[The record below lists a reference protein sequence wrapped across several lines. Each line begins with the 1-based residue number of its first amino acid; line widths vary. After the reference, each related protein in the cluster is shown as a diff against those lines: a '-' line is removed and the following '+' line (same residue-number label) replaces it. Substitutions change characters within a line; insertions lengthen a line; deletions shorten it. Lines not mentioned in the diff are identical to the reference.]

1 MIPEMSVGENMTLG
15 LMQFFQKFQWILPN
29 LEQAKT
35 KELQTKFNIRV
46 KNGQQKMEQLSGGN
60 QQKVLFGR
68 MLINNPACMV
78 LDEPTRGIDV
88 VSKFDMYQLIQ
99 EMKIE
104 GKGIVLI
111 SSDMTELLQM
121 SDRIVVIS
129 KGKQRGELLR
139 KDATAE
145 RVLQLAL

>member
-1 MIPEMSVGENMTLG
+1 
-15 LMQFFQKFQWILPN
+15 
-29 LEQAKT
+29 
-35 KELQTKFNIRV
+35 
-46 KNGQQKMEQLSGGN
+46 
-60 QQKVLFGR
+60 
-68 MLINNPACMV
+68 
-78 LDEPTRGIDV
+78 
-88 VSKFDMYQLIQ
+88 
-99 EMKIE
+99 MKKE